1 MDKFKHENIISQFE
15 YGKDT
20 YVKDS
25 GKSKE
30 VNYIIL
36 ELALGGELFDFI
48 AHTGAFSENLAR
60 YFFKQFL
67 AGLDHCHS
75 QGFAH
80 RDLKPENLLLDA
92 NFNLKLADFG
102 FAGPVEGRDGSGYLK
117 TKLGTLNYMSPEIH
131 LKQPYLPK
139 SIDLFAASIILFIM
153 VAQHPPFTTA
163 QPNDPFYRCIAA
175 NRADIFWKTHCKNK
189 KGGEAFFSEE
199 FKQLIETM
207 LQLDPVHRPSMAEV
221 LHHKWMQGPMPTTE
235 EVQAEFFHRNQL
247 VQKNMEEERA
257 QKQMEKEQRMNTR
270 PGGGR
275 YRSLKLQVN
284 EEEAKEGEDLK
295 IDSTT
300 PDKKMDTYV
309 AGLYNNTEFFSTCHP
324 EMIEEET
331 LKYLRENEK
340 VEPTINPDKYKIKFA
355 LVSKALDEQEETTSI
370 TMKISRVDSET
381 VCVEFKK
388 TSGDQM
394 NFLNH
399 FNKYR
404 TQVLEFAND
413 AAVPQTA

>member
-1 MDKFKHENIISQFE
+1 MDKFNHTNIVQQFE
-15 YGKDT
+15 FGKDT
-20 YVKDS
+20 YVKDN
-25 GKSKE
+25 GKTKE
-30 VNYIIL
+30 VNYIVL

-48 AHTGAFSENLAR
+48 ALTGAFTEELAR

-75 QGFAH
+75 QGYAH

-139 SIDLFAASIILFIM
+139 SVDLFAASIILFIM

-163 QPNDPFYRCIAA
+163 QPSDPFYRCIAA

-189 KGGEAFFSEE
+189 NGGEAFFSEE

-221 LHHKWMQGPMPTTE
+221 LHHKWMQGPTPTTE
-235 EVQAEFFHRNQL
+235 EVQAEFFQRNQL

-257 QKQMEKEQRMNTR
+257 QKQKEKEQRMNTR
-270 PGGGR
+270 TGGGR

-284 EEEAKEGEDLK
+284 EEENKEGEELK

-300 PDKKMDTYV
+300 PEKKMDTYV
-309 AGLYNNTEFFSTCHP
+309 AGLHNNTEFFSTCHP
-324 EMIEEET
+324 EMIEGET
-331 LKYLRENEK
+331 LKYLREIEK
-340 VEPTINPDKYKIKFA
+340 VEPEINADKYKVKFT
-355 LVSKALDEQEETTSI
+355 LVSKAFSSENENADNKALDVQVETTDI

-394 NFLNH
+394 
-399 FNKYR
+399 
-404 TQVLEFAND
+404 
-413 AAVPQTA
+413 